1 VTVIDASAALEIAL
15 ARPAGLT
22 LLDRDRE
29 WHAPHLID
37 IEVLH
42 ALRRWTLRGDLS
54 SARGRIAIEDYSR
67 IRIIR
72 YPHEPLLDRIW
83 ELKENVSA
91 YDGAYI
97 ALAERLGCALVTMDK
112 RMEKAFLAHGRAR
125 LAQPSQL
132 MLISH

>member
-15 ARPAGLT
+15 ARPAGLA

-54 SARGRIAIEDYSR
+54 DTRCKIALDDYERIG
-67 IRIIR
+67 IIR

-83 ELKENVSA
+83 QLKDNVSA
-91 YDGAYI
+91 FDAAYI
-97 ALAERLGCALVTMDK
+97 ALAERLGGALVTMDK
-112 RMEKAFLAHGRAR
+112 RLEKAFLTHGRAR
-125 LAQPSQL
+125 L
-132 MLISH
+132 I

>member
-1 VTVIDASAALEIAL
+1 MTVIDASAALEIAL

-22 LLDRDRE
+22 LLDRNRE

-42 ALRRWTLRGDLS
+42 AVRRWNLRGDLS
-54 SARGRIAIEDYSR
+54 NARGKIALDDYAR

-83 ELKENVSA
+83 ELRENLSA
-91 YDGAYI
+91 YDAAYI
-97 ALAERLGCALVTMDK
+97 ALAERLGCGIATMDK
-112 RMEKAFLAHGRAR
+112 RMEKAFLTHGRAR
-125 LAQPSQL
+125 L
-132 MLISH
+132 I